1 MRLLMLI
8 ISTAMDVVGIIIFS
22 FTLFTKLFSLG
33 IDDDHH
39 VALKSISDGVD
50 CEHDYINATYI
61 DVRAL
66 ENALQIFHW

>member
-1 MRLLMLI
+1 M
-8 ISTAMDVVGIIIFS
+8 IFS

-33 IDDDHH
+33 TDDGRR
-39 VALKSISDGVD
+39 VALQSISDGVD

-66 ENALQIFHW
+66 ETALQIFHW

>member
-1 MRLLMLI
+1 MLI
-8 ISTAMDVVGIIIFS
+8 ISTAMDVVQFRVIMIFS

-33 IDDDHH
+33 IDDDHR
-39 VALKSISDGVD
+39 VALQSISDGVD

>member
-1 MRLLMLI
+1 MFNFWYFIYL
-8 ISTAMDVVGIIIFS
+8 F
-22 FTLFTKLFSLG
+22 FTLFTKLFFLG
-33 IDDDHH
+33 IDDDHR
-39 VALKSISDGVD
+39 VALQSISDGVD